1 MESETG
7 PKESTGRCAT
17 TATHAANMSLIVRL
31 CHELANAS
39 SLTAMF
45 DAAVDVLAAGTGF
58 ARTAVLTLTPTG
70 AMHFRTWR
78 GISDA
83 YRDRVNGHS
92 PWPADAVDPA
102 AILVD
107 DVASH
112 PVTSGLTEVFRAE
125 KIGALVFLPL
135 VGGGRLLGKFMLY
148 AGEPTDWQR
157 VDLTFARAVADL
169 LASFLLRESTQEQ
182 LLQSRKMESLG
193 LLAGGVAHDFNNLL
207 TAMLGYAELL
217 RIDLPKGTPQHTNA
231 EMLLRVA
238 TEASELTRQLLDF
251 ARPKPMQVEVVD
263 VAALVAESRP
273 MLRRLVGDAIDVA
286 VVGGARPLPV
296 EANRAQLLQVLRN
309 LVTNARD
316 AMPKGGHLTI
326 SVQERPSAGGERS
339 VEIAVTDDGI
349 GMDEHVRARIFEP
362 LFTTKR
368 EGRGTGLGLS
378 ICYGIVSHLRGDITV
393 TSAPGRGSTF
403 VVNLPLATAGLPT
416 PSQPRV
422 TDAPRHPVNVL
433 LVEDQRAVRAAITAG
448 LSAHGCS
455 VTGAGNGREAL
466 RALEHGRFDIVVSDI
481 VMPEMDGIE
490 LLEQLRRT
498 APDMPIL
505 LITGY
510 AELANELPVHVPLMH
525 KPFTPTEL
533 DSRLRELVPA
543 MR

>member
-1 MESETG
+1 MESESGSKGKAARSPATG
-7 PKESTGRCAT
+7 A
-17 TATHAANMSLIVRL
+17 HAANMQLIVRL

-39 SLTAMF
+39 SLPAMF
-45 DAAVDVLAAGTGF
+45 DAAVEVLTAGTGF

-70 AMHFRTWR
+70 AMHFRAWR
-78 GISDA
+78 GISQA

-92 PWPADAVDPA
+92 PWPADAVDPQE
-102 AILVD
+102 ILVD

-112 PVTSGLTEVFRAE
+112 PVTRGLTDVFRAE

-148 AGEPTDWQR
+148 ATEPTDWQR
-157 VDLTFARAVADL
+157 VDLPFARAVADL
-169 LASFLLRESTQEQ
+169 LASFLLRESTQAQ

-217 RIDLPKGTPQHTNA
+217 RLDLPKDTPQHANA

-263 VAALVAESRP
+263 VAAMVTESRP
-273 MLRRLVGDAIDVA
+273 MLRRLVGDAIE
-286 VVGGARPLPV
+286 VVVIGGGRSLPV
-296 EANRAQLLQVLRN
+296 EANRVQLLQVLRN

-326 SVQERPSAGGERS
+326 SMQERSNADKVRC
-339 VEIAVTDDGI
+339 VEIAVTDDGV
-349 GMDEHVRARIFEP
+349 GMDDHIRVRIFEP

-378 ICYGIVSHLRGDITV
+378 ICYGVVSHLGGDITV

-403 VVNLPLATAGLPT
+403 VVTLPLATGPATT
-416 PSQPRV
+416 PAHPRIAS
-422 TDAPRHPVNVL
+422 APRQAISVL

-448 LSAHGCS
+448 LTAHGCT
-455 VTGAGNGREAL
+455 VTGAGNGVEAL
-466 RALEHGRFDIVVSDI
+466 AALEQGQFDIVVSDV

-490 LLEQLRRT
+490 LLEQLQHT
-498 APDMPIL
+498 APDLPIL

-510 AELANELPVHVPLMH
+510 AELANELPAHVPLMH

-533 DSRLRELVPA
+533 DSRVRELVPA
-543 MR
+543 AH